1 MALDCKS
8 VARRAKRDERFI
20 RVVFRRPP
28 VARPETPV
36 SVTRRRAP
44 CPSHGR
50 VGVHGRCLSLH
61 SPLSRVCRLALRGSL
76 ASAITPH
83 APRPGHAPCHAHR
96 RVRRGGDIR
105 RRSYARLLCVCGTKR
120 SPARTSAVRT
130 CMRGKYG
137 TWALAAPTASASAPT
152 GQVPA
157 ARRRRRPGS
166 PPSGSSASAPTEQ
179 VPAPVSPPS
188 GARRGRRPW
197 RPGRMSAASAARAPR
212 GAAAR
217 RAPWPRGSL
226 CRVSCNATRT
236 FKGEYASCQRVGR
249 PSSPRGVCQSCVW
262 RDQIARAAHE
272 SPTAHAI

>member
-1 MALDCKS
+1 MA
-8 VARRAKRDERFI
+8 
-20 RVVFRRPP
+20 
-28 VARPETPV
+28 V
-36 SVTRRRAP
+36 SV
-44 CPSHGR
+44 SM
-50 VGVHGRCLSLH
+50 VGVSLSTLA
-61 SPLSRVCRLALRGSL
+61 SRVCRLAL
-76 ASAITPH
+76 SAITPR
-83 APRPGHAPCHAHR
+83 APPATHTAQHAHR

-157 ARRRRRPGS
+157 ARRRR
-166 PPSGSSASAPTEQ
+166 
-179 VPAPVSPPS
+179 PVSPPS

-226 CRVSCNATRT
+226 CGVSCNATRT

-272 SPTAHAI
+272 SATAHAI

>member
-1 MALDCKS
+1 M
-8 VARRAKRDERFI
+8 
-20 RVVFRRPP
+20 
-28 VARPETPV
+28 
-36 SVTRRRAP
+36 
-44 CPSHGR
+44 
-50 VGVHGRCLSLH
+50 VGVSLSTLH
-61 SPLSRVCRLALRGSL
+61 SPLASAVSRSL
-76 ASAITPH
+76 PLSAITPRTTR
-83 APRPGHAPCHAHR
+83 PRTPSCST
-96 RVRRGGDIR
+96 RGGDTR

-120 SPARTSAVRT
+120 NPARTSAVRT

-157 ARRRRRPGS
+157 ARRRRRRPGS

-179 VPAPVSPPS
+179 VPAARRRRPVSPPS

-197 RPGRMSAASAARAPR
+197 RPGRMSAASTARAPR

-226 CRVSCNATRT
+226 CGVSCNATRT

-272 SPTAHAI
+272 SATAHAI

>member
-1 MALDCKS
+1 MN
-8 VARRAKRDERFI
+8 VI
-20 RVVFRRPP
+20 RVVFRRAPLTRSPP
-28 VARPETPV
+28 RDTRTQMHPSATGQRSASRVEHETGHETRERTRETPCVVTGVGGPLV
-36 SVTRRRAP
+36 S
-44 CPSHGR
+44 
-50 VGVHGRCLSLH
+50 
-61 SPLSRVCRLALRGSL
+61 LALSGQYR
-76 ASAITPH
+76 SARSTHHGATHTPSFD
-83 APRPGHAPCHAHR
+83 GEET
-96 RVRRGGDIR
+96 R
-105 RRSYARLLCVCGTKR
+105 RRSYARFVCVCGTKR

-179 VPAPVSPPS
+179 VPASRRRRRPGSPPS

-197 RPGRMSAASAARAPR
+197 RPGRMSATSAARAPR

-226 CRVSCNATRT
+226 CGVSCNATRT
-236 FKGEYASCQRVGR
+236 IKGEYASCQRVGR
-249 PSSPRGVCQSCVW
+249 PSSPRGIMPILYG
-262 RDQIARAAHE
+262 DAK
-272 SPTAHAI
+272 